1 MKNVLYPAPRTYSYN
16 IACDVLEKNFNPNY
30 APLSDESVFTL
41 KHLNAYV
48 TLFYIGDELIAMYD
62 ETTGDLWGAWEKIV
76 R

>member
-30 APLSDESVFTL
+30 SPLADESVFTL

-62 ETTGDLWGAWEKIV
+62 ESTGDLWGAWEKIV